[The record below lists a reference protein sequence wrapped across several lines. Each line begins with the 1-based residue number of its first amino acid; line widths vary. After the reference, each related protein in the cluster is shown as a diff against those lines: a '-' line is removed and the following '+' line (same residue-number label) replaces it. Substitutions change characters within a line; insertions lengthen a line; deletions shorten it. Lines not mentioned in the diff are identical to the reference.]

1 MSHTSDPKHYMS
13 VLKARAVTG
22 IEPDIKNSC
31 ATRFGLVHDVED
43 RLQDLIER
51 ERERERDRETERQRD
66 RERERERA
74 PPKGVILILLNVE
87 F

>member
-51 ERERERDRETERQRD
+51 ERERERERQRQRDRETERQRD
-66 RERERERA
+66 RETEREGTA
-74 PPKGVILILLNVE
+74 
-87 F
+87 